1 MLLFTTMT
9 ALLNVLED
17 FLQWQGTKYLRL
29 DGNTKADDRGEMLR
43 LFNAP
48 VCLLALCLLS
58 MPGWGGKWVNGKKA
72 NGYGLA
78 SI

>member
-1 MLLFTTMT
+1 MT

-48 VCLLALCLLS
+48 VCLLARPALVGFCRC
-58 MPGWGGKWVNGKKA
+58 
-72 NGYGLA
+72 YRC
-78 SI
+78 